1 MGGGKMSDPKVRLAL
16 MVAKNHLTDW
26 PNTYETIADYIE
38 QLEARDHELGERLN
52 GCMAKHAEHI
62 NVTIP
67 RLEAA
72 EKMNYRLAELTLM
85 LRDSLAYVRATV
97 PKSFS
102 GDLTYIT
109 VPYDA
114 QRLAAINAAIS
125 AGEYAIAA
133 LGELEATSHE

>member
-72 EKMNYRLAELTLM
+72 EKC
-85 LRDSLAYVRATV
+85 LRDLLNERASYTE
-97 PKSFS
+97 K
-102 GDLTYIT
+102 
-109 VPYDA
+109 
-114 QRLAAINAAIS
+114 AARD
-125 AGEYAIAA
+125 Y
-133 LGELEATSHE
+133 LEATR